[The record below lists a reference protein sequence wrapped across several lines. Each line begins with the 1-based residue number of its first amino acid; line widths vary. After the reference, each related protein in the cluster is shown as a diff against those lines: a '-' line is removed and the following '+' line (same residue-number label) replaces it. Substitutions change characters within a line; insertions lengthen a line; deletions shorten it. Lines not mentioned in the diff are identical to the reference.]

1 MRKRFIE
8 RSFGGLLLLAGAA
21 IPAFGTTFTFNFNS
35 LTGYSSSAGDQES
48 SIASQ
53 LTTQL
58 QTVCPSCTITATSGA
73 AAVIDKTYTGEG
85 YVVGPTSGD
94 HFMPETLGDTPGP
107 TAGVNNP
114 DVSGDAIA
122 SNSQYSYS
130 TLHNEGFTN
139 QFLSNTNDSSNQLA
153 SEISFQFSGLTISG
167 ASFNF
172 EAFPSN
178 AGAGFEFEAGKNT
191 NGTDTLIYSQNGV
204 KPCGTVNGCGGAP
217 AGTDGSSTVSSNNN
231 PETNVQYIGSWSDIS
246 GGTGPLSATE
256 LDFVDWPPTI
266 GIDNLTITFSTPPS
280 GVPEPGSFVL
290 LGTAALG
297 ALLIARRRPRQA

>member
-8 RSFGGLLLLAGAA
+8 RFCGGLLLVAGAA
-21 IPAFGTTFTFNFNS
+21 LPAFGTTFTFNFNS
-35 LTGYSSSAGDQES
+35 LTGYSSSAGNQAS

-58 QTVCPSCTITATSGA
+58 QTVCPSCTVTATSGA

-85 YVVGPTSGD
+85 YVVGPTSGGNM
-94 HFMPETLGDTPGP
+94 MPETLGDTPGP

-114 DVSGDAIA
+114 NVSGDVIT

-130 TLHNEGFTN
+130 TLHSEGFTN
-139 QFLSNTNDSSNQLA
+139 QFLANTNDSSNQLA
-153 SEISFQFSGLTISG
+153 SEISFQFSGLTITG

-178 AGAGFEFEAGKNT
+178 SGAGFEFEAGKNT
-191 NGTDTLIYSQNGV
+191 NGADALIYSQNGV

-217 AGTDGSSTVSSNNN
+217 AGTDGSSTVSSNNS
-231 PETNVQYIGSWSDIS
+231 PETNAQYIGNWSGS
-246 GGTGPLSATE
+246 FAASTE

-266 GIDNLTITFSTPPS
+266 GVDNLTITFSTPPS

-297 ALLIARRRPRQA
+297 AFLIARRRPRQA